1 MDIPSEE
8 YKSNVNRSGS
18 FSTILYIV
26 QGIARWLTGIFTITE
41 EERSNAGISVGRERH
56 DG

>member
-8 YKSNVNRSGS
+8 YKSNANRSGP

>member
-1 MDIPSEE
+1 MDTQSEE
-8 YKSNVNRSGS
+8 YKSNADRSGP
-18 FSTILYIV
+18 FSTILFIV